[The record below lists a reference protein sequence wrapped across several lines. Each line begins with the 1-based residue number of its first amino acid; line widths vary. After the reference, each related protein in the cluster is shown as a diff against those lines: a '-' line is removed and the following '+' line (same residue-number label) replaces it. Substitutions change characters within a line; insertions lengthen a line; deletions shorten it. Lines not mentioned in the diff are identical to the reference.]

1 MLRPNFIFNSRPS
14 VPVGTQFAFIYAL
27 MLVGSDSTCIL
38 DRSQKDR
45 QLNGQGLF
53 SEDGGQKMPI
63 QIPIGHS
70 LKYWAF
76 PGIAAAF
83 FAVTVSALAF
93 GLSDEDYLYL
103 ATQKVERDGALIR
116 GLSPKEQARL
126 HSLINDPRT
135 INDAA
140 MRDRNVNA
148 ALAEFLSHQLW
159 EQSHPGQLWDE
170 PKRQPL

>member
-1 MLRPNFIFNSRPS
+1 
-14 VPVGTQFAFIYAL
+14 
-27 MLVGSDSTCIL
+27 
-38 DRSQKDR
+38 
-45 QLNGQGLF
+45 
-53 SEDGGQKMPI
+53 MPI
-63 QIPIGHS
+63 QIPLIHS
-70 LKYWAF
+70 LKYWILA
-76 PGIAAAF
+76 GVTATF

-103 ATQKVERDGALIR
+103 TTQKVERNDALIR

-135 INDAA
+135 INDAT

-159 EQSHPGQLWDE
+159 EQSHPGQLWDA
-170 PKRQPL
+170 PKRLPF

>member
-1 MLRPNFIFNSRPS
+1 
-14 VPVGTQFAFIYAL
+14 
-27 MLVGSDSTCIL
+27 
-38 DRSQKDR
+38 
-45 QLNGQGLF
+45 
-53 SEDGGQKMPI
+53 MPI
-63 QIPIGHS
+63 QIPIGHWS
-70 LKYWAF
+70 KYWVF

-83 FAVTVSALAF
+83 FAVAVSALAF

-159 EQSHPGQLWDE
+159 EQSHPGQLWDA